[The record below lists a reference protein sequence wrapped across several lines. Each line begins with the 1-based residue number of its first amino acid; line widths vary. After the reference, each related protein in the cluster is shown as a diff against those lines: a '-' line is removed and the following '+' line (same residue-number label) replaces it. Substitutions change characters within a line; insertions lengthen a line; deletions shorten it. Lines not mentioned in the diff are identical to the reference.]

1 MCYRIKNWSK
11 HQHHKDRRPPWI
23 KIHREIL
30 DDPDWFDLTG
40 EEAKHLIMLWLIA
53 SEDEDMEGKLPSL
66 KKIAFRLRISES
78 KAQQTLNKL
87 SNFLI
92 QDDIKAISRRYQGDI
107 KAISRRYQVDA
118 PETETETEVEKEKE
132 KEKETATETT
142 KSISISQMQ
151 EIIDYMN
158 VVGDT
163 KYHLT
168 DNAKDNLKK
177 IYKEGFSLDQI
188 KNAIIKQYD
197 QCKRNKCLQFYHP
210 KTLFRNTDNFER
222 ALNLP
227 EPKACYVDK
236 DGTYR
241 ETDRENYF

>member
-1 MCYRIKNWSK
+1 VVCYRIKNWSK
-11 HQHHKDRRPPWI
+11 HQHFKDRRPPWI

-30 DDPDWFDLTG
+30 DDPEWFDLTG

-66 KKIAFRLRISES
+66 KKIAFRLRVSES

-87 SNFLI
+87 TNFLI
-92 QDDIKAISRRYQGDI
+92 QDDIKAISECC
-107 KAISRRYQVDA
+107 QVDA
-118 PETETETEVEKEKE
+118 PETETETETEKETE

-142 KSISISQMQ
+142 KGISISQMQ

-168 DNAKDNLKK
+168 QNAKDNLKK
-177 IYKEGFSLDQI
+177 IDKEGFSVDQI
-188 KNAIIKQYD
+188 KNAIIKQHD